1 MSNYPKNYIGED
13 LMPDHIGETHVPCVL
28 LLDAS
33 KSMEGNPIRELNK
46 GLQKFDEALREDH
59 LALGR
64 AEVNVIVFNSEVHEV
79 THFMPA
85 SKFESPVLTAGGCTS
100 MNEAIIKGLQ
110 VLEQRK
116 DVYYSYGID
125 YYRPWMFLLTDGYA
139 TDPELEDEA
148 IKTLRDY
155 QKGKKVTFF
164 PMGIGDKADFG
175 KLSEYTAD
183 GTGLVFKAEKD
194 NFASCFVWLSKSI
207 RAIAHSDHN
216 QDVPLPPVPREIQ
229 AINVNAG

>member
-1 MSNYPKNYIGED
+1 MSKNLKNYIDED
-13 LMPDHIGETHVPCVL
+13 LMPVNCGETHVPCVL

-33 KSMEGNPIRELNK
+33 KSLEGKPIRELNK

-85 SKFESPVLTAGGCTS
+85 SKFEPPVLIAGGCTS
-100 MNEAIIKGLQ
+100 MNEAILKGLE
-110 VLEQRK
+110 VIERRK
-116 DVYYSYGID
+116 KTYTSSGIM
-125 YYRPWMFLLTDGYA
+125 YYRPWMFLLIDGYA

-183 GTGLVFKAEKD
+183 GTGIVFKAEKD
-194 NFASCFVWLSKSI
+194 NFASCFKWLVTSIVTVINSKPGQLIS
-207 RAIAHSDHN
+207 
-216 QDVPLPPVPREIQ
+216 LPPVPKEMQ
-229 AINVNAG
+229 AINVNV

>member
-85 SKFESPVLTAGGCTS
+85 SKFEPPVLIAGGCTS
-100 MNEAIIKGLQ
+100 MNEAILKGLE
-110 VLEQRK
+110 VIERRK
-116 DVYYSYGID
+116 KTYTSSGIM
-125 YYRPWMFLLTDGYA
+125 YYRPWMFLLIDGYA

>member
-1 MSNYPKNYIGED
+1 MSKNLKNYIDED
-13 LMPDHIGETHVPCVL
+13 LMPVNCGEAHVPCVL

-33 KSMEGNPIRELNK
+33 LSMDGKPIQELNK

-85 SKFESPVLTAGGCTS
+85 SKFEPPVLIAGGCTS
-100 MNEAIIKGLQ
+100 MNEAILKGLE
-110 VLEQRK
+110 VIERRK
-116 DVYYSYGID
+116 KTYTSSGIM
-125 YYRPWMFLLTDGYA
+125 YYRPWMFLLIDGYA

-155 QKGKKVTFF
+155 QKGKKSHSFLWELETKRTLGSF
-164 PMGIGDKADFG
+164 PNTRQTAPGSSL
-175 KLSEYTAD
+175 KLRKTTSQA
-183 GTGLVFKAEKD
+183 
-194 NFASCFVWLSKSI
+194 ASNGW
-207 RAIAHSDHN
+207 
-216 QDVPLPPVPREIQ
+216 
-229 AINVNAG
+229 